1 MRAVVY
7 DSLGG
12 PLRLTTL
19 DDPVAPADGVVL
31 RVEAAGLCR
40 SDWHAWHGHDNVS
53 AFPHVPG
60 HEFAGTIAAV
70 GPEVT
75 RWRVG
80 DRVAVPFVCA
90 CGRCL
95 VCESGNHQVCP
106 HQWQPG
112 FDGWG
117 GFAEYVALPVAD
129 VNLVR
134 LPPGIGF
141 DVAASLGCRVA
152 TAYRAVATMGRVT
165 AGDEVTVHGAG
176 GVGLAALA
184 IARALGARV
193 TVIDPSPAAREAA
206 IRLGAATA
214 LEPSPHLVEMIR
226 EATSGGPHVSI
237 EAIGDSTACHRS
249 ITSLRPRGRHV
260 QVGLLPP
267 GESAQSSLPGYP
279 VPMHTVISRELE
291 VLGSHGLAAHD
302 YPELLDLVSSGRLRP
317 DHLVTRTISLDEV
330 PAAFALIGT
339 PEQPPGVTLIH
350 PG

>member
-12 PLRLTTL
+12 PWHCTEVA
-19 DDPVAPADGVVL
+19 DPTPPPDGVVL

-53 AFPHVPG
+53 TFPHVPG
-60 HEFAGTIAAV
+60 HEFAGTIAEV

-117 GFAEYVALPVAD
+117 GFAEYVALPAAD

-134 LPPGIGF
+134 LPQQVDADI
-141 DVAASLGCRVA
+141 AAALGCRVA
-152 TAYRAVATMGRVT
+152 TAYRAVATIGRVR
-165 AGDEVTVHGAG
+165 AGEEVAVHGAG

-193 TVIDPSPAAREAA
+193 IVIDPSPAAREAA
-206 IRLGAATA
+206 LRLGAAAA
-214 LEPSPHLVEMIR
+214 LEPSPELVDAVR
-226 EATSGGPHVSI
+226 DATAGGPHVSLD
-237 EAIGDSTACHRS
+237 AIGDDLACRTS
-249 ITSLRPRGRHV
+249 IASLRPRGRHV

-267 GESAQSSLPGYP
+267 GTAVDP

-302 YPELLDLVSSGRLRP
+302 YPELLALVTSGRLRP
-317 DHLVTRTISLDEV
+317 DLLVARTIALDEV
-330 PAAFALIGT
+330 PGAFSLIGT
-339 PEQPPGVTLIH
+339 ADQPAGMTLIH
-350 PG
+350 P

>member
-1 MRAVVY
+1 MRAVLY
-7 DSLGG
+7 DALHSPWRMGEVA
-12 PLRLTTL
+12 
-19 DDPVAPADGVVL
+19 DPTPAADGVVL
-31 RVEAAGLCR
+31 RVESAGLCR
-40 SDWHAWHGHDNVS
+40 SDWHAWHGHDNVAS
-53 AFPHVPG
+53 FPHVPG
-60 HEFAGTIAAV
+60 HEFAGTIAEV
-70 GPEVT
+70 GSDVT

-117 GFAEYVALPVAD
+117 GFAEFVALPAAD

-134 LPPGIGF
+134 LPHEVSF

-152 TAYRAVATMGRVT
+152 TAYRAVVTIGRV
-165 AGDEVTVHGAG
+165 APGEEVVVHGAG

-193 TVIDPSPAAREAA
+193 TVVDPSPAARGAA
-206 IRLGAATA
+206 VALGAAAA
-214 LEPSPHLVEMIR
+214 LAPSPDLVDEIR
-226 EATSGGPHVSI
+226 DATSGGPHLSV
-237 EAIGDSTACHRS
+237 EAIGDDAACRVS
-249 ITSLRPRGRHV
+249 IESLRPRGRHV

-267 GESAQSSLPGYP
+267 GTASDP
-279 VPMHTVISRELE
+279 VPMHRVISRELE

-302 YPELLDLVSSGRLRP
+302 YPELLELVTSGRLRP
-317 DHLVTRTISLDEV
+317 DHLVARTISLDDV

-339 PEQPPGVTLIH
+339 PAQPPGMTLIH
-350 PG
+350 PH

>member
-12 PLRLTTL
+12 PWRTT
-19 DDPVAPADGVVL
+19 DVPDPSPTPQGVVL
-31 RVEAAGLCR
+31 RVDAAGLCR

-60 HEFAGTIAAV
+60 HEFAGTVAEV

-90 CGRCL
+90 CGSCL

-117 GFAEYVALPVAD
+117 GFAEYVALPAAD

-134 LPPGIGF
+134 LPRDIDA

-152 TAYRAVATMGRVT
+152 TAYRAVATIGRAQ
-165 AGDEVTVHGAG
+165 AGEEVAIHGAG

-193 TVIDPSPAAREAA
+193 TVIDPSPAARDAA
-206 IRLGAATA
+206 LRLGAATA
-214 LEPSPHLVEMIR
+214 LGPGASLVDDIR
-226 EATSGGPHVSI
+226 DATAGGPHLSLD
-237 EAIGDSTACHRS
+237 AIGDEVACRTS
-249 ITSLRPRGRHV
+249 IASLRPRGRHV

-267 GESAQSSLPGYP
+267 GTAVDP

-302 YPELLDLVSSGRLRP
+302 YPELMALVTSGRLRP
-317 DHLVTRTISLDEV
+317 DLLIARIITLDEA
-330 PAAFALIGT
+330 PQAFSLIGT
-339 PEQPPGVTLIH
+339 PEQPAGMTLIH
-350 PG
+350 PH

>member
-7 DSLGG
+7 DSLTQ
-12 PLRLTTL
+12 PWHVTEVA
-19 DDPVAPADGVVL
+19 DPTPPADGIVL

-53 AFPHVPG
+53 SFPHVPG
-60 HEFAGTIAAV
+60 HEFAGVIAEV

-80 DRVAVPFVCA
+80 DRVTVPFVCA

-106 HQWQPG
+106 SQWQPG

-117 GFAEYVALPVAD
+117 GFAEYVALPAAD
-129 VNLVR
+129 VNLVK
-134 LPPGIGF
+134 LPHDVSF
-141 DVAASLGCRVA
+141 DIAASLGCRVA
-152 TAYRAVATMGRVT
+152 TAYRAVATIGRART
-165 AGDEVTVHGAG
+165 GEEVTVHGAG

-193 TVIDPSPAAREAA
+193 TVIDPSAAARETALQ
-206 IRLGAATA
+206 LGAAEA
-214 LEPSPHLVEMIR
+214 LAPSPELAEAIR
-226 EATSGGPHVSI
+226 NATAGGPHLSI
-237 EAIGDSTACHRS
+237 EAIGDDAACRTS
-249 ITSLRPRGRHV
+249 IASLRPRGRHV

-267 GESAQSSLPGYP
+267 GTAVDP
-279 VPMHTVISRELE
+279 VPMHMVISRELE

-302 YPELLDLVSSGRLRP
+302 YPELLDLVTSGRLRP
-317 DHLVTRTISLDEV
+317 ELLVSRTISLDEV
-330 PAAFALIGT
+330 PEAFALIGT
-339 PEQPPGVTLIH
+339 PDQPPGMTLIH
-350 PG
+350 PR

>member
-7 DSLGG
+7 DAIGG
-12 PLRLTTL
+12 PWRVADV
-19 DDPVAPADGVVL
+19 DDPTPPSDGVVL

-40 SDWHAWHGHDNVS
+40 SDWHGWHGHDNVS
-53 AFPHVPG
+53 TFPHVPG

-70 GPEVT
+70 GADVT
-75 RWRVG
+75 RWRIG

-117 GFAEYVALPVAD
+117 GFAEYVALPAAD
-129 VNLVR
+129 VNLVK
-134 LPPGIGF
+134 LPHDVSF

-152 TAYRAVATMGRVT
+152 TAYRAVVTIGRVST
-165 AGDEVTVHGAG
+165 GEEVVVHGAG
-176 GVGLAALA
+176 GVGLAALM

-193 TVIDPSPAAREAA
+193 VVVDPSASARDAALT
-206 IRLGAATA
+206 LGAGAALPPSADLAGTIRDATG
-214 LEPSPHLVEMIR
+214 
-226 EATSGGPHVSI
+226 GGPHLSI
-237 EAIGDSTACHRS
+237 EAIGDADACRTS
-249 ITSLRPRGRHV
+249 IESLRPRGRHV

-267 GESAQSSLPGYP
+267 GTAVDP
-279 VPMHTVISRELE
+279 VPMHRVISRELE

-302 YPELLDLVSSGRLRP
+302 YPELLELVTSGRLRP
-317 DHLVTRTISLDEV
+317 DLLVARTISLDDV

-339 PEQPPGVTLIH
+339 PEQPPGITLIH
-350 PG
+350 PH

>member
-12 PLRLTTL
+12 PWRSTEVA
-19 DDPVAPADGVVL
+19 DPAPPPDGVVL

-53 AFPHVPG
+53 TFPHVPG
-60 HEFAGTIAAV
+60 HEFAGTVAEV
-70 GPEVT
+70 GPDVT

-117 GFAEYVALPVAD
+117 GFAEYVALPAAD
-129 VNLVR
+129 VNLVK
-134 LPPGIGF
+134 LPREVDF
-141 DVAASLGCRVA
+141 DVAAALGCRVA
-152 TAYRAVATMGRVT
+152 TAYRAVATIGRVRP
-165 AGDEVTVHGAG
+165 GEEVAVHGAG

-193 TVIDPSPAAREAA
+193 IIIDPSSAAREAA
-206 IRLGAATA
+206 LRLGAAAA
-214 LEPSPHLVEMIR
+214 LEPSIDLVDTVR
-226 EATSGGPHVSI
+226 DATGGGPHVSVD
-237 EAIGDSTACHRS
+237 AIGDDLACRTS
-249 ITSLRPRGRHV
+249 IESLRPRGRHV

-267 GESAQSSLPGYP
+267 GTAVDP

-302 YPELLDLVSSGRLRP
+302 YPELLALVTSGRLRP
-317 DHLVTRTISLDEV
+317 DLLVARTITLDEV
-330 PAAFALIGT
+330 PEAFSLIGT
-339 PEQPPGVTLIH
+339 PDQPAGMTLIH
-350 PG
+350 PH

>member
-12 PLRLTTL
+12 PWRSTEVA
-19 DDPVAPADGVVL
+19 DPTPPPDGVVL

-53 AFPHVPG
+53 TFPHVPG
-60 HEFAGTIAAV
+60 HEFAGTVAEV
-70 GPEVT
+70 GPDVT

-117 GFAEYVALPVAD
+117 GFAEYVALPAAD

-134 LPPGIGF
+134 LPREVDA
-141 DVAASLGCRVA
+141 DVAAALGCRVA
-152 TAYRAVATMGRVT
+152 TAYRAVATIGRVS
-165 AGDEVTVHGAG
+165 AGEEVAVHGAG

-193 TVIDPSPAAREAA
+193 IVIDPSPAARDTAL
-206 IRLGAATA
+206 RLGAAVA
-214 LEPSPHLVEMIR
+214 LEPSSGLVEAVR
-226 EATSGGPHVSI
+226 EVTAGGPHVSLD
-237 EAIGDSTACHRS
+237 AIGDDLACRTS
-249 ITSLRPRGRHV
+249 IASLRPRGRHV

-267 GESAQSSLPGYP
+267 GTAVDP
-279 VPMHTVISRELE
+279 VPMHMVISRELE

-302 YPELLDLVSSGRLRP
+302 YPELLDLVTSGRLRP
-317 DHLVTRTISLDEV
+317 DLLVARTITLDEV
-330 PAAFALIGT
+330 PEAFMLIGT
-339 PEQPPGVTLIH
+339 PDQPSGMTLIH
-350 PG
+350 PH

>member
-7 DSLGG
+7 DSLAE
-12 PLRLTTL
+12 PWHVTEVA
-19 DDPVAPADGVVL
+19 DPTPPADGIVL

-53 AFPHVPG
+53 SFPHVPG
-60 HEFAGTIAAV
+60 HEFAGVIAEV

-80 DRVAVPFVCA
+80 DRVTVPFVCA

-117 GFAEYVALPVAD
+117 GFAEYVALPAAD
-129 VNLVR
+129 VNLVK
-134 LPPGIGF
+134 LPHDVSF
-141 DVAASLGCRVA
+141 DIAASLGCRVA
-152 TAYRAVATMGRVT
+152 TAYRAVATIGRAH
-165 AGDEVTVHGAG
+165 AGEEVTVHGAG

-193 TVIDPSPAAREAA
+193 TVIDPSAAARDTAL
-206 IRLGAATA
+206 RLGAAEA
-214 LEPSPHLVEMIR
+214 LEPAPDLVGAIR
-226 EATSGGPHVSI
+226 DATSGGPHLSI
-237 EAIGDSTACHRS
+237 EAIGDDTACRTS
-249 ITSLRPRGRHV
+249 IASLRPRGRHV

-267 GESAQSSLPGYP
+267 GTAVDP
-279 VPMHTVISRELE
+279 VPMHMVISRELE

-302 YPELLDLVSSGRLRP
+302 YPELLDLVTSGRLRP
-317 DHLVTRTISLDEV
+317 ELLVSRTISLDDV
-330 PAAFALIGT
+330 PDAFALIGT
-339 PEQPPGVTLIH
+339 PDQPPGMTLIH
-350 PG
+350 PR

>member
-1 MRAVVY
+1 MRAVLY
-7 DSLGG
+7 DALGSPWRTG
-12 PLRLTTL
+12 EVA
-19 DDPVAPADGVVL
+19 DPVAPPDGVVL

-53 AFPHVPG
+53 TFPHVPG

-70 GPEVT
+70 GEDVT
-75 RWRVG
+75 RWRIG

-117 GFAEYVALPVAD
+117 GFAEYVALPAAD
-129 VNLVR
+129 VNLVK
-134 LPPGIGF
+134 LPHDVSF

-152 TAYRAVATMGRVT
+152 TAYRAVATIGRVSP
-165 AGDEVTVHGAG
+165 GEEVVVHGAG
-176 GVGLAALA
+176 GVGLAALM

-193 TVIDPSPAAREAA
+193 VIVDPSPAARDTALV
-206 IRLGAATA
+206 LGAADA
-214 LEPSPHLVEMIR
+214 LAPSPDLANALR
-226 EATSGGPHVSI
+226 DATSGGPHVSI
-237 EAIGDSTACHRS
+237 EAIGDADACRTS
-249 ITSLRPRGRHV
+249 IESLRPRGRHV

-267 GESAQSSLPGYP
+267 ATTADP
-279 VPMHTVISRELE
+279 VPMHRVISRELE

-302 YPELLDLVSSGRLRP
+302 YPELLELVSSGRLRP
-317 DHLVTRTISLDEV
+317 EFLVGRTIDLDDV

-350 PG
+350 TG

>member
-7 DSLGG
+7 DALRG
-12 PLRLTTL
+12 PWRSTEIA
-19 DDPVAPADGVVL
+19 DPTPPPDGVVL

-53 AFPHVPG
+53 TFPHVPG
-60 HEFAGTIAAV
+60 HEFAGTIAEV
-70 GPEVT
+70 GPDVT

-117 GFAEYVALPVAD
+117 GFAEYVALPAAD
-129 VNLVR
+129 VNLVK
-134 LPPGIGF
+134 LPAEVGF
-141 DVAASLGCRVA
+141 DVAAALGCRVA
-152 TAYRAVATMGRVT
+152 TAYRAVATIGRVR
-165 AGDEVTVHGAG
+165 AGEEVAVHGAG

-184 IARALGARV
+184 VARALGARV
-193 TVIDPSPAAREAA
+193 IVIDPSSAARDTAL
-206 IRLGAATA
+206 RLGAAAA
-214 LEPSPHLVEMIR
+214 LEPSPDLVDTVR
-226 EATSGGPHVSI
+226 AATDGGPHVTVD
-237 EAIGDSTACHRS
+237 AIGDDLACRTS
-249 ITSLRPRGRHV
+249 IASLRPRGRHV

-267 GESAQSSLPGYP
+267 GTAMDP

-302 YPELLDLVSSGRLRP
+302 YPELLGLVTSGRLRP
-317 DHLVTRTISLDEV
+317 DLLVARTITLDEV
-330 PAAFALIGT
+330 PAAFSLIGT
-339 PEQPPGVTLIH
+339 PDQPAGMTLIH
-350 PG
+350 PH

>member
-1 MRAVVY
+1 MRAVLY
-7 DSLGG
+7 DSLGA
-12 PLRLTTL
+12 PWRLGEV
-19 DDPVAPADGVVL
+19 DDPVAPQDGVVL
-31 RVEAAGLCR
+31 KVESAGLCR

-60 HEFAGTIAAV
+60 HEFAGTVAAV
-70 GPEVT
+70 GVDVT

-106 HQWQPG
+106 QQWQPG

-117 GFAEYVALPVAD
+117 GFAEYVALPAAD

-134 LPPGIGF
+134 LPPEISF

-152 TAYRAVATMGRVT
+152 TAYRAVATIGRCS
-165 AGDEVTVHGAG
+165 AGDEVVVHGAG
-176 GVGLAALA
+176 GVGLAAVM

-193 TVIDPSPAAREAA
+193 VAIDPSPAARETALE
-206 IRLGAATA
+206 LGAAAA
-214 LEPSPHLVEMIR
+214 LAPSRDLVESVR
-226 EATSGGPHVSI
+226 DATGGGPHLSI
-237 EAIGDSTACHRS
+237 EAIGDATACRTS
-249 ITSLRPRGRHV
+249 IESLRPRGRHV

-267 GESAQSSLPGYP
+267 GTASDP
-279 VPMHTVISRELE
+279 VPMHRVISRELE

-302 YPELLDLVSSGRLRP
+302 YPELLALVTTGRLRP
-317 DHLVTRTISLDEV
+317 DLLVSRTIALHEV
-330 PAAFALIGT
+330 PEALAMIGT
-339 PEQPPGVTLIH
+339 PAQPAGMTLIH
-350 PG
+350 P

>member
-7 DSLGG
+7 DAIGG
-12 PLRLTTL
+12 PWRVADV
-19 DDPVAPADGVVL
+19 DDPTPPSDGVVL

-40 SDWHAWHGHDNVS
+40 SDWHGWHGHDNVS
-53 AFPHVPG
+53 TFPHVPG

-70 GPEVT
+70 GADVT
-75 RWRVG
+75 RWRIG

-117 GFAEYVALPVAD
+117 GFAEYVALPAAD
-129 VNLVR
+129 VNLVK
-134 LPPGIGF
+134 LPHDVSF

-152 TAYRAVATMGRVT
+152 TAYRAVVTIGRVST
-165 AGDEVTVHGAG
+165 GEEVVVHGAG
-176 GVGLAALA
+176 GVGLAALM

-193 TVIDPSPAAREAA
+193 VVVDPSASARDAALT
-206 IRLGAATA
+206 LGAAAA
-214 LEPSPHLVEMIR
+214 LPPSADLAGTIR
-226 EATSGGPHVSI
+226 DATGGGPHLSI
-237 EAIGDSTACHRS
+237 EAIGDTDACRTS
-249 ITSLRPRGRHV
+249 IESLRPRGRHV

-267 GESAQSSLPGYP
+267 GTAVDP
-279 VPMHTVISRELE
+279 VPMHRVISRELE

-302 YPELLDLVSSGRLRP
+302 YPELLELVTSGRLRP
-317 DHLVTRTISLDEV
+317 DLLVARTISLDDV

-339 PEQPPGVTLIH
+339 PEQPPGITLIH
-350 PG
+350 PH

>member
-1 MRAVVY
+1 MRAVAY

-12 PLRLTTL
+12 PWRSTEVA
-19 DDPVAPADGVVL
+19 DPTPPPDGVVL

-53 AFPHVPG
+53 TFPHVPG
-60 HEFAGTIAAV
+60 HEFAGTVAEV
-70 GPEVT
+70 GPDVT

-117 GFAEYVALPVAD
+117 GFAEYVALPAAD
-129 VNLVR
+129 VNLVKFPR
-134 LPPGIGF
+134 EVDF
-141 DVAASLGCRVA
+141 DVAAALGCRVA
-152 TAYRAVATMGRVT
+152 TAYRAVATIGRVRP
-165 AGDEVTVHGAG
+165 GEEVAVHGAG

-193 TVIDPSPAAREAA
+193 IIIDPSSAAREAA
-206 IRLGAATA
+206 LRLGAAAA
-214 LEPSPHLVEMIR
+214 LEPSPDLVDTVR
-226 EATSGGPHVSI
+226 DATGGGPHVSVD
-237 EAIGDSTACHRS
+237 AIGDDLACRTS
-249 ITSLRPRGRHV
+249 IESLRPRGRHV

-267 GESAQSSLPGYP
+267 GTAVDP

-302 YPELLDLVSSGRLRP
+302 YPELFALVTSGRLRP
-317 DHLVTRTISLDEV
+317 DLLVARTITLDEV
-330 PAAFALIGT
+330 PEAFSLIGT
-339 PEQPPGVTLIH
+339 PDQPAGMTLIH
-350 PG
+350 P

>member
-12 PLRLTTL
+12 PWRSAEVA
-19 DDPVAPADGVVL
+19 DPTPPPDGVVL

-40 SDWHAWHGHDNVS
+40 SDWHAWHGHDNV
-53 AFPHVPG
+53 ATFPHVPG
-60 HEFAGTIAAV
+60 HEFAGTIAEV

-106 HQWQPG
+106 NQWQPG

-117 GFAEYVALPVAD
+117 GFAEYVALPAAD

-134 LPPGIGF
+134 LPSQVDA
-141 DVAASLGCRVA
+141 DVAAALGCRVA
-152 TAYRAVATMGRVT
+152 TAYRAVATIGRVR
-165 AGDEVTVHGAG
+165 AGEEVAVHGAG

-193 TVIDPSPAAREAA
+193 IVIDPSPAAREAA
-206 IRLGAATA
+206 LRLGAAAA
-214 LEPSPHLVEMIR
+214 LEPSPDLADAVR
-226 EATSGGPHVSI
+226 NVTAGGPHVSLD
-237 EAIGDSTACHRS
+237 AIGDDAACRTS
-249 ITSLRPRGRHV
+249 IASLRPRGRHV

-267 GESAQSSLPGYP
+267 GTAVDP

-302 YPELLDLVSSGRLRP
+302 YPELLALVTSGRLRP
-317 DHLVTRTISLDEV
+317 DLLVARTITLDDV
-330 PAAFALIGT
+330 PGAFALIGT
-339 PEQPPGVTLIH
+339 PDQPAGMTLIH
-350 PG
+350 P

>member
-1 MRAVVY
+1 M
-7 DSLGG
+7 
-12 PLRLTTL
+12 P
-19 DDPVAPADGVVL
+19 DPAPPADGVVL
-31 RVEAAGLCR
+31 RVDAAGLCR
-40 SDWHAWHGHDNVS
+40 SDWHAWHGHDNV
-53 AFPHVPG
+53 AEFPHVPG

-117 GFAEYVALPVAD
+117 GFAEYVALPAAD
-129 VNLVR
+129 VNLVK
-134 LPPGIGF
+134 LPQQVDA
-141 DVAASLGCRVA
+141 DVAAALGCRVA
-152 TAYRAVATMGRVT
+152 TAYRAVATIGRVR
-165 AGDEVTVHGAG
+165 AGEEAAVHGAG

-193 TVIDPSPAAREAA
+193 IVIDPSPAARDAA
-206 IRLGAATA
+206 LRLGAAAA
-214 LEPSPHLVEMIR
+214 LEPSPDLVEAVRDIT
-226 EATSGGPHVSI
+226 AGGPHVSLD
-237 EAIGDSTACHRS
+237 AIGDDTACRTS
-249 ITSLRPRGRHV
+249 IASLRPRGRHV

-267 GESAQSSLPGYP
+267 GTAVDP
-279 VPMHTVISRELE
+279 VPMHAVISRELE

-302 YPELLDLVSSGRLRP
+302 YPELLALVTSGRLRP
-317 DHLVTRTISLDEV
+317 DLLVARTITLDEV
-330 PAAFALIGT
+330 PDAFGLIGT
-339 PEQPPGVTLIH
+339 PDQPAGMTLIH
-350 PG
+350 PR

>member
-1 MRAVVY
+1 MRAVAY

-12 PLRLTTL
+12 PWRSTEVA
-19 DDPVAPADGVVL
+19 DPAPPPDGVVL

-53 AFPHVPG
+53 TFPHVPG
-60 HEFAGTIAAV
+60 HEFAGTVAEV
-70 GPEVT
+70 GPDVT

-117 GFAEYVALPVAD
+117 GFAEYVALPAAD
-129 VNLVR
+129 VNLVK
-134 LPPGIGF
+134 LPREVDF
-141 DVAASLGCRVA
+141 DVAAALGCRVA
-152 TAYRAVATMGRVT
+152 TAYRAVATIGRVRP
-165 AGDEVTVHGAG
+165 GEEVAVHGAG

-193 TVIDPSPAAREAA
+193 IIIDPSSAAREAA
-206 IRLGAATA
+206 LRLGAAAA
-214 LEPSPHLVEMIR
+214 LEPSIDLVDTVR
-226 EATSGGPHVSI
+226 DATGGGPHVSVD
-237 EAIGDSTACHRS
+237 AIGDDLACRTS
-249 ITSLRPRGRHV
+249 IASLRPRGRHV

-267 GESAQSSLPGYP
+267 GTAVDP

-302 YPELLDLVSSGRLRP
+302 YPELLALVTSGRLRP
-317 DHLVTRTISLDEV
+317 DLLVARTITLDEV
-330 PAAFALIGT
+330 PEAFSLIGT
-339 PEQPPGVTLIH
+339 PDQPAGMTLIH
-350 PG
+350 PH

>member
-7 DSLGG
+7 DAIGG
-12 PLRLTTL
+12 PWRVADV
-19 DDPVAPADGVVL
+19 DDPTPPSDGVVL
-31 RVEAAGLCR
+31 HVEAAGLCR

-53 AFPHVPG
+53 TFPHVPG

-70 GPEVT
+70 GEDVT
-75 RWRVG
+75 RWRIG
-80 DRVAVPFVCA
+80 DRVAVPFACA

-117 GFAEYVALPVAD
+117 GFAEYVALPAAD
-129 VNLVR
+129 VNLVK
-134 LPPGIGF
+134 LPYDVSF

-152 TAYRAVATMGRVT
+152 TAYRAVATIGRT
-165 AGDEVTVHGAG
+165 STGEEVVVHGAG
-176 GVGLAALA
+176 GVGLAALM

-193 TVIDPSPAAREAA
+193 VVVDPSASARDAATQ
-206 IRLGAATA
+206 LGAAAA
-214 LEPSPHLVEMIR
+214 LAPAPDLADSIR
-226 EATSGGPHVSI
+226 DATGGGPHLSI
-237 EAIGDSTACHRS
+237 EAIGDADACRMS
-249 ITSLRPRGRHV
+249 IASLRPRGRHV

-267 GESAQSSLPGYP
+267 GTAVDP
-279 VPMHTVISRELE
+279 VPMHRVISRELE

-302 YPELLDLVSSGRLRP
+302 YPELLDLVTSGRLRP
-317 DHLVTRTISLDEV
+317 DLLVARTISLDAV

-339 PEQPPGVTLIH
+339 PEQPAGVTLIH
-350 PG
+350 PH

>member
-12 PLRLTTL
+12 PWRSTEVA
-19 DDPVAPADGVVL
+19 DPTPPPDGVVL

-53 AFPHVPG
+53 TFPHVPG
-60 HEFAGTIAAV
+60 HEFAGTIAEV

-117 GFAEYVALPVAD
+117 GFAEYVALPAAD

-134 LPPGIGF
+134 LPREVDA
-141 DVAASLGCRVA
+141 DVAAALGCRVA
-152 TAYRAVATMGRVT
+152 TAYRAVATIGRVS
-165 AGDEVTVHGAG
+165 AGEEVAVHGAG

-193 TVIDPSPAAREAA
+193 IVIDPSPAARDTAL
-206 IRLGAATA
+206 RLGAAVA
-214 LEPSPHLVEMIR
+214 LEPSSGLVEAVR
-226 EATSGGPHVSI
+226 EVTAGGPHVSLD
-237 EAIGDSTACHRS
+237 AIGDDLACRTS
-249 ITSLRPRGRHV
+249 IASLRPRGRHV

-267 GESAQSSLPGYP
+267 GTAVDP
-279 VPMHTVISRELE
+279 VPMHMVISRELE

-302 YPELLDLVSSGRLRP
+302 YPELLDLVTSGRLRP
-317 DHLVTRTISLDEV
+317 DLLVARTITLDEV
-330 PAAFALIGT
+330 PEAFMLIGT
-339 PEQPPGVTLIH
+339 PDQPSGMTLIH
-350 PG
+350 PH

>member
-7 DSLGG
+7 DALGA
-12 PLRLTTL
+12 PWHLL
-19 DDPVAPADGVVL
+19 DVGDPVAPSDGVVL
-31 RVEAAGLCR
+31 KVEAAGLCR

-70 GPEVT
+70 GADVT

-106 HQWQPG
+106 QQWQPG

-117 GFAEYVALPVAD
+117 GFAEYVALPAAD

-134 LPPGIGF
+134 LPPEISF

-152 TAYRAVATMGRVT
+152 TAYRAVATIGRCA
-165 AGDEVTVHGAG
+165 AGEEVAVHGAG
-176 GVGLAALA
+176 GVGIAAVM

-193 TVIDPSPAAREAA
+193 IVIDPSPTARETAVH
-206 IRLGAATA
+206 LGAAVA
-214 LEPSPHLVEMIR
+214 LDPSADLVER
-226 EATSGGPHVSI
+226 VRDATDGGPHLSI
-237 EAIGDSTACHRS
+237 EAIGDDTACRTS
-249 ITSLRPRGRHV
+249 IESLRPRGRHV

-267 GESAQSSLPGYP
+267 GTATEP
-279 VPMHTVISRELE
+279 VPMHRVISRELE

-302 YPELLDLVSSGRLRP
+302 YPELLALVTSGRLRP
-317 DHLVTRTISLDEV
+317 ELLVSRTIALDEL
-330 PAAFALIGT
+330 PEAFAKIGT
-339 PEQPPGVTLIH
+339 PAQPAGMTLIH
-350 PG
+350 P